1 MSQTSGFIYLEGGGW
16 GAMTAGFTYL
26 VGERVR
32 LTCGC
37 DDEAQEQ
44 DDVQKSLKLTKSQKS
59 LGH

>member
-1 MSQTSGFIYLEGGGW
+1 M

-37 DDEAQEQ
+37 DYEAQEQ
-44 DDVQKSLKLTKSQKS
+44 DDVQKSLKLTKCQKS